1 MSIAARGRLGRAL
14 VRVCV
19 CACVLAVL
27 AAAAFFPFAG
37 RFLVR
42 EDPLEAADAIF
53 VLAGARVTRW
63 LEAVELYREGRAPLV
78 ILSPGRLEPAEM
90 ALRERGIRLPAE
102 GEIARDAMLQLE
114 IPAGAVR
121 VLPGS
126 LDNTAH
132 EAAALHAFWRSAQ
145 GERRIERIIIVTS
158 GYHTRR
164 TRFAFRREFGDAPV
178 KLIVR
183 ASRFDEAE
191 PARWW
196 RHRADVRFVTSEL
209 QKVVLYALGLGAET

>member
-1 MSIAARGRLGRAL
+1 MSIAARGRLGRAF
-14 VRVCV
+14 VRAGV
-19 CACVLAVL
+19 CAIALAIV

-42 EDPLEAADAIF
+42 EDPLEPADAIF
-53 VLAGARVTRW
+53 VLAGARVSRW
-63 LEAVELYREGRAPLV
+63 LEGVELYRAGHAPLV
-78 ILSPGRLEPAEM
+78 FLSPGRLERAEM
-90 ALRERGIRLPAE
+90 ALRERGIRVPTE
-102 GEIARDAMLQLE
+102 GEIARDAILQLGV
-114 IPAGAVR
+114 PAEAVR

-132 EAAALHAFWRSAQ
+132 EAAALHAYWRTLPP
-145 GERRIERIIIVTS
+145 ERRPKRIIIVTA

-164 TRFAFRREFGDAPV
+164 ARFAFRREFDEAGV
-178 KLIVR
+178 RLMVR

-209 QKVVLYALGLGAET
+209 QKLVLYALGLGPDT

>member
-1 MSIAARGRLGRAL
+1 MSIAARERLGRAL
-14 VRVCV
+14 VRA
-19 CACVLAVL
+19 CAFALLATVF

-42 EDPLEAADAIF
+42 EDPLEPAQAIF
-53 VLAGARVTRW
+53 VLAGSRVSRW

-78 ILSPGRLEPAEM
+78 ILSPGRLEHSEM
-90 ALRERGIRLPAE
+90 ALRERGIRLPTE
-102 GEIARDAMLQLE
+102 GEIARDAILQLDV
-114 IPAGAVR
+114 PPHAVR

-132 EAAALHAFWRSAQ
+132 EAAALHAFWRSAPP
-145 GERRIERIIIVTS
+145 ERRMNRIIVVTS
-158 GYHTRR
+158 RYHTRR
-164 TRFAFRREFGDAPV
+164 TQFAFRREFADAPV
-178 KLIVR
+178 ALLVR
-183 ASRFDEAE
+183 ASRFDEAQ

-209 QKVVLYALGLGAET
+209 QKLVLYALGLGAET

>member
-14 VRVCV
+14 VRVCA
-19 CACVLAVL
+19 CAVALAIL
-27 AAAAFFPFAG
+27 AAGVFFPFAG

-42 EDPLEAADAIF
+42 EDPLEPAEAIF
-53 VLAGARVTRW
+53 VLAGARVNRW
-63 LEAVELYREGRAPLV
+63 LEAVELYREGRAPLI
-78 ILSPGRLEPAEM
+78 ILSPGRLEHAEM

-102 GEIARDAMLQLE
+102 GEIAREAILQLNV
-114 IPAGAVR
+114 PPDAVR

-132 EAAALHAFWRSAQ
+132 EAAALHAFWRSAPPD
-145 GERRIERIIIVTS
+145 RRMGRIIIVTS

-164 TRFAFRREFGDAPV
+164 TGFAFRREFADAPV
-178 KLIVR
+178 RLMVR
-183 ASRFDEAE
+183 ASRFDEAQ

-209 QKVVLYALGLGAET
+209 QKLVLYTLGLGAET

>member
-14 VRVCV
+14 VRACV
-19 CACVLAVL
+19 CALALAIV

-42 EDPLEAADAIF
+42 EDPLEPADAIF
-53 VLAGARVTRW
+53 VLAGQRVSRW
-63 LEAVELYREGRAPLV
+63 LEGVELYREGRAPLL
-78 ILSPGRLEPAEM
+78 ILSPGRLEPPEM
-90 ALRERGIRLPAE
+90 ALRERGIRLPTE
-102 GEIARDAMLQLE
+102 GEIARDAILQLGL
-114 IPAGAVR
+114 PADAVR

-132 EAAALHAFWRSAQ
+132 EAAALHAYWRTLPP
-145 GERRIERIIIVTS
+145 ERRPNRIIVVTS

-164 TRFAFRREFGDAPV
+164 ARFAFRREFRDAPV
-178 KLIVR
+178 RVMVR

-196 RHRADVRFVTSEL
+196 RHRGDVRFVTSEL
-209 QKVVLYALGLGAET
+209 QKLVLYALGLGAET